1 MTTTL
6 KLAISLPR
14 PLAERTRR
22 AVRKG
27 GAASVSAYVAAALE
41 EKTKMDDLAALFDEM
56 LEASGGPL
64 TARERAAADVALG
77 VQPKRS
83 AR

>member
-1 MTTTL
+1 MTTTA

-14 PLAERTRR
+14 ALAERTRR

-41 EKTKMDDLAALFDEM
+41 EKTKMDDRAALFDER
-56 LEASGGPL
+56 LQASGGPL
-64 TARERAAADVALG
+64 TARERAAADQALG
-77 VQPKRS
+77 VRPKRR